1 MRPEQAVDPGASLSA
16 VFVSEISSLTA
27 PMLAAWVEKG
37 HRIAAVV
44 VPGPQSGKQSSFST
58 WRRRR
63 RRRLILRRYLSH
75 RHPALI
81 EFGPPYDW
89 AELGRQLAA
98 LEADLL
104 ICFGFRGLIPQAVLT
119 LFPKGGLNL
128 HPALLPHYRGPHPIH
143 RLVIDDNHE
152 IHGGVTL
159 HKMTPAFDQGDIL
172 AQVALS
178 IEDWHSAATVSA
190 ATASAMARL
199 VADAAPEH
207 CRGKLTGTPQPSG
220 EYVWAQLE
228 RGPLIVGGD
237 WSSAHVA
244 RLCRIVGPSVAVNV
258 LVDGKPVRL
267 AQPILRPRPVTGKA
281 SMHRWGLVA
290 FDCADGRVVHLA
302 YNRLTRLLMQL
313 QRKLGSIGPRRPA
326 LPIRKFGSED

>member
-44 VPGPQSGKQSSFST
+44 VPGPRSGKQSSVST

-63 RRRLILRRYLSH
+63 RRRSILRRYLGH
-75 RHPALI
+75 RHPPLI
-81 EFGPPYDW
+81 EFGPSHDW
-89 AELGRQLAA
+89 AELGRQLAG

-119 LFPKGGLNL
+119 LFRNGGLNL

-143 RLVIDDNHE
+143 RLVIDGNHE

-178 IEDWHSAATVSA
+178 IEDWHSATTVS
-190 ATASAMARL
+190 TAITSAMARL

-207 CRGKLTGTPQPSG
+207 CRGRLTGIPQPSG
-220 EYVWAQLE
+220 GYVWAQLE
-228 RGPLIVGGD
+228 RSPLIVGGES
-237 WSSAHVA
+237 SSAHVA
-244 RLCRIVGPSVAVNV
+244 RLCRIIGPSVAVNV
-258 LVDGKPVRL
+258 LVNGKPVRL

-281 SMHRWGLVA
+281 SMHRWGVVA

-313 QRKLGSIGPRRPA
+313 QRKLGSVGQRRPA
-326 LPIRKFGSED
+326 LPIQKFGSKD

>member
-1 MRPEQAVDPGASLSA
+1 MQPEQAVDPEAPLSA
-16 VFVSEISSLTA
+16 VFVCEIFSLTA

-37 HRIAAVV
+37 HRIAAIV
-44 VPGPQSGKQSSFST
+44 VPGPLPGKQSSFST

-63 RRRLILRRYLSH
+63 RRRPVLRRHLGH
-75 RHPALI
+75 RRPPLI

-89 AELGRQLAA
+89 AKLGHRLAA
-98 LEADLL
+98 LKADLL
-104 ICFGFRGLIPQAVLT
+104 VCFGFRGLIPQTVLT
-119 LFPKGGLNL
+119 LFPKGGVNL

-143 RLVIDDNHE
+143 RLVIDGNHE
-152 IHGGVTL
+152 IYGGVTL
-159 HKMTPAFDQGDIL
+159 HKMTAEFDQGDIL

-178 IEDWHSAATVSA
+178 PQDWHSAATVSA

-207 CRGKLTGTPQPSG
+207 CRGRLTGMPQPGG
-220 EYVWAQLE
+220 EYVWAQLG
-228 RGPLIVGGD
+228 RNPLVVGGE

-244 RLCRIVGPSVAVNV
+244 RLCRIVGPSVTVNV
-258 LVDGKPVRL
+258 LINGKPVRL

-281 SMHRWGLVA
+281 SMHRWGVVA

-302 YNRLTRLLMQL
+302 YNRLSRLLMRL
-313 QRKLGSIGPRRPA
+313 RRKFGSVSQRRPA

>member
-1 MRPEQAVDPGASLSA
+1 MQPELAADPEASLSA

-27 PMLAAWVEKG
+27 PMLAAWIEKG

-44 VPGPQSGKQSSFST
+44 VPGPRPGKQSSFST
-58 WRRRR
+58 WRRRQR
-63 RRRLILRRYLSH
+63 RRPILARYLGH
-75 RHPALI
+75 RHPPLI

-89 AELGRQLAA
+89 AELGRQLGA

-104 ICFGFRGLIPQAVLT
+104 ICFGFRGLIPQTVLR
-119 LFPKGGLNL
+119 LFLRGGLNL
-128 HPALLPHYRGPHPIH
+128 HPALLPQYRGPHPIH
-143 RLVIDDNHE
+143 RLVIDGKHE

-190 ATASAMARL
+190 AIARAMARL

-207 CRGKLTGTPQPSG
+207 CRGRLTGMPQPSG

-228 RGPLIVGGD
+228 RSPLIVGGE
-237 WSSAHVA
+237 SSSDHVA
-244 RLCRIVGPSVAVNV
+244 RLCRIIGPSVAVNV
-258 LVDGKPVRL
+258 LVNGKPVRL

-281 SMHRWGLVA
+281 SMQRWGVVA

-313 QRKLGSIGPRRPA
+313 QRKLGSVGQRRPA
-326 LPIRKFGSED
+326 LPIRKFGSTD